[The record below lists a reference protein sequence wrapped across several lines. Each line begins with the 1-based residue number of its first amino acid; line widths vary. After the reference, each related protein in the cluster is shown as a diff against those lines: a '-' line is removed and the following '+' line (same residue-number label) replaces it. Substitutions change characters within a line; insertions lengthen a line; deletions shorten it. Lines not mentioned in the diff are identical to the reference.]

1 MLSVKSESCL
11 HWQHI
16 LRASRSSHEAQ
27 FKIPSAA
34 YFAILEA
41 FPLPIARAL
50 LEGKRAQDV
59 SRPNVSLLFTDIV
72 GFTKMSS
79 EMRAEKV
86 SSLLN
91 RLYQK
96 FDLLSYHHGVQK
108 IDIVG
113 DSYIAATNFTEEQNS
128 DHAARLA
135 RWAIDAVAEAA
146 KTTLLDEENPSL
158 GFVQIRVG
166 MHTGPVCGTVL
177 GRQAQKY
184 TLIGDSVNIASRME
198 STSEA
203 GRIQCSEAF
212 ALVVQDQ
219 VEEIF
224 TDPR

>member
-1 MLSVKSESCL
+1 MLHATDMDC
-11 HWQHI
+11 
-16 LRASRSSHEAQ
+16 
-27 FKIPSAA
+27 IPSAAA
-34 YFAILEA
+34 YFAIMEA

-50 LEGKRAQDV
+50 LEGRRPESV
-59 SRPNVSLLFTDIV
+59 SKQIVSLLFSDIV
-72 GFTKMSS
+72 GFTNLSS
-79 EMRAEKV
+79 EIPAEKV

-91 RLYQK
+91 RLYQQL
-96 FDLLSYHHGVQK
+96 DALSYRHGVQK

-113 DSYIAATNFTEEQNS
+113 DCYIAATNFTEEQSS

-135 RWAIDAVAEAA
+135 RWAIDAVEAA

-158 GFVQIRVG
+158 GFVQLRIG